1 MKRIYSVLVLAIVAL
16 MSLSA
21 TERDLWTGSWSV
33 SWDYPEG
40 NEHREW
46 KQLGQSDFAAMEAG
60 TTLYFYFEIET
71 EAAYHKY
78 NFDNYAWTALP
89 GHEAEHDSDFG
100 FSENTKVTF
109 VVTQD
114 IKDAIAEGGFAIHG
128 HGFEV
133 VKVTILEEDVEP
145 AEGVIWSGNWYVS
158 WALPDGDE
166 HKEWKGITPDDF
178 AAFNVNDTL
187 CLSLEIVPTDEYH
200 SYKLDNYGWNALPGQ
215 AQVDITANTEV
226 RLVITDAIKNAV
238 AEGGFALHGHGINI
252 VQARLAAMVTP
263 TAIENISIRSNDIRY
278 NLLGQPV
285 GEDYKGIVILN
296 GHKMIVR

>member
-1 MKRIYSVLVLAIVAL
+1 MKKIYSVLVLAFVAL
-16 MSLSA
+16 ATLSA
-21 TERDLWTGSWSV
+21 AERDLWTGKWSV
-33 SWDYPEG
+33 SWDKPDG
-40 NEHREW
+40 DEHREW

-60 TTLYFYFEIET
+60 STLYFYFEVET

-78 NFDNYAWTALP
+78 NFDNYGWNALP

-100 FSENTKVTF
+100 FGENTKVSF

-133 VKVTILEEDVEP
+133 VKVSILEDDDQP

-158 WALPDGDE
+158 WELPDGDE
-166 HKEWKGITPDDF
+166 HKEWKGIGQEDF
-178 AAFNVNDTL
+178 ASFKLNDTL
-187 CLSLEIVPTDEYH
+187 CLLLEIVPTDEYH
-200 SYKLDNYGWNALPGQ
+200 SYKLDDYGWNALPGQ
-215 AQVDITANTEV
+215 AQVDFSADTEV
-226 RLVITDAIKNAV
+226 RLVITEAVKNAV
-238 AEGGFALHGHGINI
+238 ATGGFALHGHGFNI
-252 VQARLAAMVTP
+252 VQARVAAYNTP
-263 TAIENISIRSNDIRY
+263 SAVESVAIRNDGIRY

-296 GHKMIVR
+296 GKKMIQ